1 LNPVLIFQKKK
12 TFFTDLILIFFCANF
27 IFIYLFFFF
36 EKVRTFIQENQETF
50 SQMMSNKT
58 EHQETLK
65 RLASTLDVI
74 GNDENIEGSRHS
86 KKIKKENFTEVP
98 VKKEEVVDGNVNGV
112 LVKKEENQIPVKKE
126 EVLEDKG
133 YFMILAKT
141 LTGKCMDLYPT
152 SFDTIDHLKQRI
164 QDKEGIPPDVIT
176 LIFEGKQLEDG
187 RTLAYYNIGPMDTVY
202 IQTRLRGMISN
213 FQTTTKEDE
222 FSIFLNNIDIDPC
235 TPRPSKESIQLLK
248 NKQSH
253 CDDNFGYDHE
263 SKTGILNEVETTALK
278 SLMDSVYKE
287 RNEPVDLKI
296 VLSKDAFK
304 MLLPSTSI
312 NTYDELIKLNK
323 THNSKLALRRTKPT
337 GGCIPFHL
345 DALEEGGETVQ
356 ICLND
361 QNEYLGGRLVFL
373 TKHGISIPE
382 RKKGDMTRHSCFVLH
397 GVTRLHSGIRYSLFV
412 VGERNGLGD
421 KDVFHIDKNYMES
434 YKKKNDV

>member
-1 LNPVLIFQKKK
+1 
-12 TFFTDLILIFFCANF
+12 
-27 IFIYLFFFF
+27 
-36 EKVRTFIQENQETF
+36 
-50 SQMMSNKT
+50 MMSNKT
-58 EHQETLK
+58 EKQETLK
-65 RLASTLDVI
+65 RLASSLDVT
-74 GNDENIEGSRHS
+74 GNDENIEGSIHS
-86 KKIKKENFTEVP
+86 KKIKNENFTEVFVKKEENQIL

-126 EVLEDKG
+126 EVVEDKG

-164 QDKEGIPPDVIT
+164 QDKEGIPPAQQR
-176 LIFEGKQLEDG
+176 LIFAGKQLEDG
-187 RTLAYYNIGPMDTVY
+187 RTLAYYNIRPGDTVY
-202 IQTRLRGMISN
+202 LQTRLLGMISN

-235 TPRPSKESIQLLK
+235 TPRPSSESIQRLK
-248 NKQSH
+248 KKQSH
-253 CDDNFGYDHE
+253 YYYDNVGYDHE

-278 SLMDSVYKE
+278 SLMDSVYEK

-296 VLSKDAFK
+296 VLSKDAFN
-304 MLLPSTSI
+304 MLLPSTSR

-323 THNSKLALRRTKPT
+323 GHNSKLALRRTKPT

-345 DALEEGGETVQ
+345 DALEEGGQTVQ

-361 QNEYLGGRLVFL
+361 QNEYVGGRLVFL
-373 TKHGISIPE
+373 TKDGISIPE
-382 RKKGDMTRHSCFVLH
+382 RKKGDMTRHTCFVLH

-434 YKKKNDV
+434 YQKKNDA